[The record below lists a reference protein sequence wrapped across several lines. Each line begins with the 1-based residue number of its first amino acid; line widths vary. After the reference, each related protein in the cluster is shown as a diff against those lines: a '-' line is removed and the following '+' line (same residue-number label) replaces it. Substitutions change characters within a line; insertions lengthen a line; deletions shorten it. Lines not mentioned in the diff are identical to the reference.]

1 MPGPECNHD
10 FSETPSARDPNTTD
24 RNPFRSGV
32 AADDGATRWAWHPEA
47 TPSQAARAGVS

>member
-1 MPGPECNHD
+1 MPGPGCNHD
-10 FSETPSARDPNTTD
+10 FSETPSARDPITTD

-47 TPSQAARAGVS
+47 TASQAARAGVS